1 MSLASALLP
10 SWADLESG
18 LRIGLALMI
27 GLGIATALVTRL
39 KRKVGT
45 GSLRAQVTSWWWLL
59 PPVFLAWAL
68 RPVGL
73 VVLVVAMSLLA
84 AVDLARL
91 AGRPASRLAAPG
103 LLVALILQC
112 LLLSRGWALA
122 CVATMGTLAA
132 MLFVAW
138 RAAPG
143 ARRGA
148 LLLAL
153 FATQAAG
160 LGCLAAL
167 AVAGLPRAADWCL
180 YLCIVTA
187 LNDIGQYLAGT
198 FLGRHKMSLRIS
210 PNKTWQGFG
219 GGLLASTLFSLA
231 IGHALGLAPWPWLA
245 GMGLV
250 LSAAGLVGD
259 LLFSAGKRA
268 LGIKDYSALIPG
280 HGGILDRVDSLVLT
294 APVLLLALH
303 LA

>member
-10 SWADLESG
+10 PWAELESG

-27 GLGIATALVTRL
+27 GLGIATAIVTRL
-39 KRKVGT
+39 RRPVGT

-59 PPVFLAWAL
+59 PPVFLAWAV
-68 RPVGL
+68 RPTGL
-73 VVLVVAMSLLA
+73 VVLVVVMSLLA
-84 AVDLARL
+84 AADLARL

-112 LLLSRGWALA
+112 LLLARGWALA
-122 CVATMGTLAA
+122 CVVAMSVLALVLFAT
-132 MLFVAW
+132 W

-143 ARRGA
+143 ARREA

-167 AVAGLPRAADWCL
+167 ALAGLPRVADWCL

-219 GGLLASTLFSLA
+219 GGLAASTVFSLA
-231 IGHALGLAPWPWLA
+231 IGHALGLATWPWLA

-250 LSAAGLVGD
+250 LSVAGLVGD